1 MKKTI
6 IILGL
11 LVFNFK
17 LIAQFITTSAP
28 NVPINFSRDLNFTG
42 EATITSNSN
51 PILRSMSSTNLGVG
65 LNAGNPALAASEN
78 TWVGVFA
85 GNASTGYG
93 NLAFGGG
100 ALRYSSSF
108 NATSLGYYSG
118 ANSSGENNIFV
129 GNSAGRNSTGGNTIA
144 LGYQSGFNN
153 TGINA
158 ISIGYLA
165 GRENK
170 GEHNISIGFSAG
182 QNSTSMGGNNI
193 FMGQLSGQNNSDGAG
208 NTFLGFFTGT
218 NNTTGSFNT
227 FLGAASGVS
236 GANPNLTN
244 ATAIGA
250 NTTVSASN
258 SMVLGNSSVKVGINT
273 SAPSAK
279 LHVVG
284 GNSTATGVR
293 FQNLPTD
300 ASGGLAT
307 SYVVIDADG
316 NLFRYTG
323 TAPARQGV
331 IENANGGLQT
341 TFNENWTLK
350 NDFLYN
356 KNKKGII
363 IGEGIASLPKGYGM
377 YVTDGILTEKV
388 KVAIKN
394 SSDWA
399 DYVFNK
405 DYKKMTLSQVEKFI
419 SVNKHLPNMP
429 SAAEMVAEGN
439 DLAKTDAK
447 LLEKIEELTLYMI
460 EMKKENAQMKSQ
472 IKALKRK
479 LK

>member
-11 LVFNFK
+11 LVFNVK
-17 LIAQFITTSAP
+17 LMAQFITTSAP
-28 NVPINFSRDLNFTG
+28 NVPINFSRDLNFTT
-42 EATITSNSN
+42 EATITANSV
-51 PILRSMSSTNLGVG
+51 PVLRSMSSTNLGVG
-65 LNAGNPALAASEN
+65 INAGNPALAAGEN
-78 TWVGVFA
+78 TWVGAFA
-85 GNASTGYG
+85 GNASTGIG
-93 NLAFGGG
+93 NLAMGSG
-100 ALRYSSSF
+100 ALRTSS
-108 NATSLGYYSG
+108 AGYTTALGYYSG
-118 ANSSGENNIFV
+118 ANSSGQNNSFVGNASGRYNTASNAVGFGYQSGINNQGNNSILVGFLAGENNKGENNIAIGIYSGQKSNVVGANNIFV
-129 GNSAGRNSTGGNTIA
+129 GTYSGINNTDGGGNTFV
-144 LGYQSGFNN
+144 GYG
-153 TGINA
+153 TG
-158 ISIGYLA
+158 
-165 GRENK
+165 
-170 GEHNISIGFSAG
+170 
-182 QNSTSMGGNNI
+182 Q
-193 FMGQLSGQNNSDGAG
+193 
-208 NTFLGFFTGT
+208 
-218 NNTTGSFNT
+218 NNTTGSNNT
-227 FLGAASGVS
+227 FLGNSTGVS
-236 GANPNLTN
+236 VANAGLTN
-244 ATAIGA
+244 ATAIGF
-250 NTTVSASN
+250 NTTVAASN
-258 SMVLGNSSVKVGINT
+258 ALILGNSANVGIGI
-273 SAPSAK
+273 SAPAAK

-284 GNSTATGVR
+284 GNSVATGVR
-293 FQNLPTD
+293 FQNLPND
-300 ASGGLAT
+300 AAGGSAT
-307 SYVVIDADG
+307 QYVVIDVDG

-323 TAPARQGV
+323 AAPARQGV
-331 IENANGGLQT
+331 VENAGGVLPNS
-341 TFNENWTLK
+341 FNENWTLK

-405 DYKKMTLSQVEKFI
+405 DYKKMTLTQVEKFI

-472 IKALKRK
+472 IKSLKRK